1 MAAEAETGGE
11 RTEEP
16 SQKRLQEA
24 RERGQVPRSRELTNF
39 ATMLGGSATLVAV
52 GGSMAGRMSQNLRHG
67 LAIDPENLR
76 NPDGM
81 LHALGEASIGAV
93 SALLPIFGALIGL
106 VLLASV
112 VLGGWNFS
120 MQAMAPDFTRLSPL
134 PGLKRLF
141 GLRGASELG
150 KALLKCAVVGGVCAA
165 VVSSLFGDVLALA
178 HMEPRAAIYRG
189 AELVSWA
196 FVWLCASLVL
206 IAMIDVPLQLFQF
219 KLALRMTRQE
229 LRDEAKES
237 DGRPETKQRIR
248 SMQQQL
254 ARRRMM
260 HKVPTAD
267 VVIVNPTHFAVA
279 LKYDPKKMRAPRV
292 LAKGVDL
299 VAQNIRNIATEH
311 RIPIFEAPKLARAL
325 YRSTDLNKDIPAGL
339 YVAVAQVL
347 SYIFRVRSL
356 NPTVAARVAR
366 PNPVVSDEFEEQ
378 EP

>member
-16 SQKRLQEA
+16 SQKRLQDA

-39 ATMLGGSATLVAV
+39 ATMIGGSATMVAI
-52 GGSMAGRMSQNLRHG
+52 GGLLSSRMAQMMRTGLSIDAQRLR
-67 LAIDPENLR
+67 D
-76 NPDGM
+76 PDGM
-81 LHALGEASIGAV
+81 LSSLSEACT
-93 SALLPIFGALIGL
+93 SALTVLFPVFGALIAL
-106 VLLASV
+106 VLLASLA
-112 VLGGWNFS
+112 LGGWNFS
-120 MQAMAPDFTRLSPL
+120 MQAVTPDFTRLSPL
-134 PGLKRLF
+134 AGMKRLF

-150 KALLKCAVVGGVCAA
+150 KALLKCLVVGCVCAA
-165 VVSSLFGDVLALA
+165 IVSWTFRDVLALA
-178 HMEPRAAIYRG
+178 HMEPRAAIGRG
-189 AELVSWA
+189 AGLVSWS
-196 FVWLCASLVL
+196 FVWLCASLALV
-206 IAMIDVPLQLFQF
+206 AMVDVPLQLFQF
-219 KLALRMTRQE
+219 KRALRMTRQE

-237 DGRPETKQRIR
+237 EGRPETKQRIR
-248 SMQQQL
+248 QLQQTM

-299 VAQNIRNIATEH
+299 VAQNIRRIAAEN
-311 RIPIFEAPKLARAL
+311 RVPVFEAPKLARAL
-325 YRSTDLNKDIPAGL
+325 YRSTDLNKEIPAGL

-347 SYIFRVRSL
+347 SYIFRVRTL

-366 PNPVVSDEFEEQ
+366 PDPQVSDEYADV
-378 EP
+378 

>member
-16 SQKRLQEA
+16 SQKRLQDA
-24 RERGQVPRSRELTNF
+24 RDRGQLPRSRELTNF
-39 ATMLGGSATLVAV
+39 ATMIGGSTTLLAI
-52 GGSMAGRMSQNLRHG
+52 GGVLSARMSQMMRRG
-67 LAIDPENLR
+67 LAIDPQQLR
-76 NPDGM
+76 DPDGM
-81 LHALGEASIGAV
+81 FGSLSEACM
-93 SALLPIFGALIGL
+93 SALTVLLPVFGALIAL
-106 VLLASV
+106 VVLAALA
-112 VLGGWNFS
+112 LGGWNFS
-120 MQAMAPDFTRLSPL
+120 MQAMAPDFSRLSPL
-134 PGLKRLF
+134 AGMKRLF

-165 VVSSLFGDVLALA
+165 IVSSVFGDVLALA
-178 HMEPRAAIYRG
+178 HMEPRTAIGRG
-189 AELVSWA
+189 AGLVSWA
-196 FVWLCASLVL
+196 FVWLCASLAL
-206 IAMIDVPLQLFQF
+206 IAMVDVPLQLFQF
-219 KLALRMTRQE
+219 KRALRMTRQE

-248 SMQQQL
+248 QMQQTL

-299 VAQNIRNIATEH
+299 VAQNIRRIAAEH
-311 RIPIFEAPKLARAL
+311 RVPVFESPKLARAL
-325 YRSTDLNKDIPAGL
+325 YRSTDLNKEIPAGL

-347 SYIFRVRSL
+347 SYIFRVRTL

-366 PNPVVSDEFEEQ
+366 PDPQVSDEYEAV
-378 EP
+378 

>member
-1 MAAEAETGGE
+1 MAAEAEQGGE

-16 SQKRLQEA
+16 SQKRLQDA
-24 RERGQVPRSRELTNF
+24 RERGQVPRSRELSNF
-39 ATMLGGSATLVAV
+39 ATMIGGSAALVAI
-52 GGSMAGRMSQNLRHG
+52 GGSLAGHLSQMMRRALVVDPQSLR
-67 LAIDPENLR
+67 DP
-76 NPDGM
+76 DSM
-81 LHALGEASIGAV
+81 LSALGEASL
-93 SALLPIFGALIGL
+93 SALTVLTPIFGVLIGL
-106 VLLASV
+106 TLLASL

-120 MQAMAPDFTRLSPL
+120 PKAMAPDFTRLSPL
-134 PGLKRLF
+134 AGLKRLF

-165 VVSSLFGDVLALA
+165 IVSWTFRDVLALA
-178 HMEPRAAIYRG
+178 HMAPRAAIGRG
-189 AELVSWA
+189 VGIVSWS
-196 FVWLCASLVL
+196 FVWLCGSLALVA
-206 IAMIDVPLQLFQF
+206 IVDVPLQLYQF

-248 SMQQQL
+248 QMQQTL

-279 LKYDPKKMRAPRV
+279 LKYDPQKMRAPRV

-299 VAQNIRNIATEH
+299 VAQNIRRIAEEH
-311 RIPIFEAPKLARAL
+311 RVPVFESPKLARAL
-325 YRSTDLNKDIPAGL
+325 YRSTDLNKEIPAGL
-339 YVAVAQVL
+339 YAAVAQVL

-356 NPTVAARVAR
+356 NPTIAARVAR
-366 PNPVVSDEFEEQ
+366 PDPQVSGEFDDA
-378 EP
+378 